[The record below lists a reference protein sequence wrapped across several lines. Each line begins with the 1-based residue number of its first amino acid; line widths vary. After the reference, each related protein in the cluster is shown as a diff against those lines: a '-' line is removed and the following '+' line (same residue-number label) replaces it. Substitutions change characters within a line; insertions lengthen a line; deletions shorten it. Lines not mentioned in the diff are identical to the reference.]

1 MSVDTLLAALSHK
14 HDKGSLYVLSLH
26 HTEKFA
32 MQVHWVTSV
41 MIMRQA
47 TRNRQYK
54 EVQGITQALQVR
66 PANSCPQHSHACCP
80 PMSKLST
87 PSRSQ

>member
-1 MSVDTLLAALSHK
+1 MSVDTLFPALSHK
-14 HDKGSLYVLSLH
+14 HDKGSLYVLSLQH
-26 HTEKFA
+26 NDKSA

-66 PANSCPQHSHACCP
+66 PANSCSQHSHACCP
-80 PMSKLST
+80 RMSKLSK
-87 PSRSQ
+87 PSSSQ